1 MPTEPTPTH
10 ETILRAFKA
19 ADQLDGFGPS
29 GLLLVRD
36 ALNKAF
42 FDHNNGPHTHIGFVS
57 ADVYDGDNPTLS
69 VVFDQRHVRCAVA
82 ASRCLENIGVVVRT
96 WAPNQSSYAEHRLK
110 CQCFSLR
117 LPDGC

>member
-10 ETILRAFKA
+10 EAILHAFKA
-19 ADQLDGFGPS
+19 ADQLDGLGPS

-42 FDHNNGPHTHIGFVS
+42 FGHNDGPYTRIGFVS
-57 ADVYDGDNPTLS
+57 ADVHDGDNQTLS
-69 VVFDQRHVRCAVA
+69 VVFDQGHVRRAVA
-82 ASRCLENIGVVVRT
+82 AFRCLENIGVVVRT
-96 WAPNQSSYAEHRLK
+96 WAPNQSSYAEYRLK